1 MEFGYIKDIIFEILK
16 VSIKVIIY
24 VTSGLNSWIIRF
36 ILVAFWWEK
45 FKEIKYKNLCIAF
58 RLFMGVYK

>member
-24 VTSGLNSWIIRF
+24 VTSGLNS
-36 ILVAFWWEK
+36 
-45 FKEIKYKNLCIAF
+45 
-58 RLFMGVYK
+58 